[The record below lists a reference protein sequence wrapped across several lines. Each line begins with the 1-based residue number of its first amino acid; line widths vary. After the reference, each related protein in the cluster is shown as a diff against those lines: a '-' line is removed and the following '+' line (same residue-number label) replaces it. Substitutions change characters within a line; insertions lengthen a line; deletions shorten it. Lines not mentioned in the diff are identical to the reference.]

1 MGRVRRFSATVASAA
16 VLAGCALIS
25 GAGDLTVGDPA
36 GGDTEAGAV
45 ELDGATG
52 SDGSAVGVDG
62 SMPST
67 DGAVGDAN
75 RGDGGTRLRDVTFED
90 GALVGIH
97 GGDSV
102 FGSPVLATGASA
114 IAGNDSMR
122 IDKNSGGNG
131 ISGIQV
137 GYAPLDE
144 LFAVA
149 MIRLETVSVSG
160 ATLLALDPEAGGL
173 VVEVRLSG
181 GNGPLLLA
189 VGGNVVD
196 SGGNVGDQTQGRL
209 GIHVRQDASSSFI
222 EVFLSL
228 GTAAFGS
235 PVISLPTAKTG
246 RTTTVRL
253 GVITSGGGGLTRAIF
268 DNLFLDTL
276 AMPAF

>member
-16 VLAGCALIS
+16 VLAGCALLS
-25 GAGDLTVGDPA
+25 GAGDLTVADPA

-67 DGAVGDAN
+67 DGAIGDAN

-122 IDKNSGGNG
+122 ADKGTGGM
-131 ISGIQV
+131 SGIQV
-137 GYAPLDE
+137 GFAPVDE
-144 LFAVA
+144 LFAVT
-149 MIRLETVSVSG
+149 MIRLETVAVAG
-160 ATLLALDPEAGGL
+160 ATLLALDPEPGGL
-173 VVEVRLSG
+173 VVEVRVSG
-181 GNGPLLLA
+181 ANGPLLLA

-196 SGGNVGDQTQGRL
+196 SGGNVVDQTQGRL

-253 GVITSGGGGLTRAIF
+253 GVIQSGGGGLTRAIF